1 MTKRVYPSLLS
12 SFCAL
17 LLAATP
23 VCAENTGDAVG
34 DDDSEAG
41 VFDPAGGYDDLRN
54 RDSSNHRDS
63 DGYYVDGGGKRAKPV
78 IPQGD
83 WGYGRT
89 PPSSYDRDGSGNT
102 DYVRFETS
110 DPRFNTILNH
120 AFNNPGACITRMER
134 DYVVDYLS
142 ANPQLCGGIDRHQP
156 AAGRNCT
163 INVPICR

>member
-1 MTKRVYPSLLS
+1 MTNRVPSSLVPSL
-12 SFCAL
+12 CAL

-23 VCAENTGDAVG
+23 VCAENTRDAVG
-34 DDDSEAG
+34 SGDGEAG
-41 VFDPAGGYDDLRN
+41 TSDPANGYDDLRT
-54 RDSSNHRDS
+54 RDSSNYRDS

-78 IPQGD
+78 LPQGD

-110 DPRFNTILNH
+110 DPRFNTILNY
-120 AFNNPGACITRMER
+120 AFNNPGACITRTDR

-142 ANPQLCGGIDRHQP
+142 ANPQLCGGIDRSQP
-156 AAGRNCT
+156 YASRDCA
-163 INVPICR
+163 IVVPICP